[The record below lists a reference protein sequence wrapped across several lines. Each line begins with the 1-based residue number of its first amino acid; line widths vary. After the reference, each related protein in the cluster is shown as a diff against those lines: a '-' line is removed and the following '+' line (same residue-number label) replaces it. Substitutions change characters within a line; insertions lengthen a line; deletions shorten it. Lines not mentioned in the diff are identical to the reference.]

1 MIHNINQIQHDR
13 PLDSKLALSLIDKE
27 LYPNDVIISNKNFI
41 TRIGNLS
48 DVTNII
54 KKLNISFNSIKTLD
68 GIDQLP
74 QLKTLLAYS
83 CDINDINNINKNI
96 KLEILYLQH
105 NNIHKI
111 IDSFQFL
118 IKLQEL
124 RLDHNEIS
132 KIENLMYCVQLK
144 KIDLSYNNIETISGI
159 SFYKLMIMIL

>member
-83 CDINDINNINKNI
+83 CDINNINNINKNL

-105 NNIHKI
+105 NNICKI
-111 IDSFQFL
+111 IDGLQSL

-124 RLDHNEIS
+124 RLDHNTIS

-144 KIDLSYNNIETISGI
+144 KIDLSYNNIETISGKI
-159 SFYKLMIMIL
+159 MMI

>member
-1 MIHNINQIQHDR
+1 MIHNINQFQHDR

-74 QLKTLLAYS
+74 QLKILLAYS
-83 CDINDINNINKNI
+83 CDLDNISNINKNL

-105 NNIHKI
+105 NNICKI
-111 IDSFQFL
+111 IDSFQSL

-124 RLDHNEIS
+124 RLDHNAIS
-132 KIENLMYCVQLK
+132 KIENLTYCVQLK
-144 KIDLSYNNIETISGI
+144 KIDLSYNNIETISGK
-159 SFYKLMIMIL
+159 S